1 MNKTIVVTGCDTN
14 HDLLAAELLA
24 SLQADAARA
33 YDIGFIRVG
42 AVSLPDRIAA
52 MADHSVEIGG
62 VTLIKPGEGF
72 QLAHEA
78 IKARLP
84 ECFPGYDTYVWLD
97 ADTWV
102 QNPIGLAHIIE
113 TASLADISIHSQ
125 SDPNYFTCVAPD
137 DYTLSVYTV
146 MFGDEDRLEFG
157 RYPMVNS
164 GVFGARARSPLWD
177 AWKTALWEARQRLAG
192 REVKFFSDQIPLHR
206 LIYSGAITMHPLR
219 AVNNWLVLHSL
230 PRLDWG
236 SRQLT
241 APSFPYEPI
250 NILHLIGASKWQ
262 TYPLDGQQISLR
274 YNAFKALFR

>member
-1 MNKTIVVTGCDTN
+1 MNKIIVVTGCDAN
-14 HDLLAAELLA
+14 HDPLAAELLA
-24 SLQADAARA
+24 SLQADAARS

-42 AVSLPDRIAA
+42 PVQAPDGIAA
-52 MADHSVEIGG
+52 LADRSVVIGG
-62 VTLIKPGEGF
+62 VEPIKPGEGF
-72 QLAHEA
+72 LLAHEA

-102 QNPIGLAHIIE
+102 QNPIGLAHIVE
-113 TASLADISIHSQ
+113 TAALADISIHSQ
-125 SDPNYFTCVAPD
+125 ADPNYFTCSAPD
-137 DYTLSVYTV
+137 DYTLKIYTV
-146 MFGDEDRLEFG
+146 MFGDEDRLQFG

-164 GVFGARARSPLWD
+164 GVFGARAGSPLW
-177 AWKTALWEARQRLAG
+177 ATWKAALWAARQRLAG
-192 REVKFFSDQIPLHR
+192 REVRFFSDQIPLHR

-230 PRLDWG
+230 PRFDRAAGL
-236 SRQLT
+236 LT

-262 TYPLDGQQISLR
+262 TYPLDGGQISLR
-274 YNAFKALFR
+274 YNSFKALVR